1 MARTSQISMRIDPA
15 QQAVI
20 TRAAQVQHIDRT
32 TFILNAAYKAAEA
45 VLLDQ
50 QLFQLDEH
58 SFKLF
63 NDALNEPVSTNTKL
77 EELFEE
83 PSPWEK

>member
-1 MARTSQISMRIDPA
+1 MARTAQINMRIDTA

-20 TRAAQVQHIDRT
+20 NRAAQVQHIDRT
-32 TFILNAAYKAAEA
+32 TFILNAAYKAAQD

-50 QLFQLDEH
+50 HLFQLDEN

-63 NDALNEPVSTNTKL
+63 NEALNEPVSTTTKL
-77 EELFEE
+77 EKLFKE
-83 PSPWEK
+83 PSPWKK